1 MVDLAVQFAV
11 EMINLCMPFAIVVG
25 LAGIAVRIF
34 LRAAF
39 AGRIEI

>member
-11 EMINLCMPFAIVVG
+11 EMINLCMPFAVVLG
-25 LAGIAVRIF
+25 TAGIAVRMF

-39 AGRIEI
+39 GGRLEF